1 MAKNLRIRDFVLLGL
16 AIAGDTF
23 SEFTQSP
30 SIKLGK
36 IKGTLPPNYG
46 VTNFT
51 SAVSKMLKTG
61 QIEKII
67 KKGEPYL
74 RLTNNGKKILIRDF
88 PLFKLRNQKWNGK
101 WRLVF
106 YDIPEK
112 MRTKREYLQTK
123 LKELGFGMIQESV
136 YLSPFD
142 LAEDLEEFIISQG
155 LQDYVFIHVG
165 KQIIAGEIKS
175 LVEKLWK
182 IESLDKRYEEILL
195 KIKSR
200 KEQNEIF
207 KEYEEI
213 LKDDPCLPLDLL
225 PNNWVGE
232 RVRKEMGL
240 LFKPR
245 SG

>member
-1 MAKNLRIRDFVLLGL
+1 MAKNLRIRDWVLLGL

-36 IKGTLPPNYG
+36 IKGTLPPDYG

-51 SAVSKMLKTG
+51 SAVSKLLKTG
-61 QIEKII
+61 QIEKVI
-67 KKGEPYL
+67 KNGEPYL
-74 RLTNNGKKILIRDF
+74 RLTNNGKKFLVRDF
-88 PLFKLRNQKWNGK
+88 PVFKLRNQKWDGK

-112 MRTKREYLQTK
+112 MRTKREYLQAK

-142 LAEDLEEFIISQG
+142 LAEDLEEFVISQG
-155 LQDYVFIHVG
+155 LKDYVFVHVG
-165 KQIIAGEIKS
+165 KQILAGEIKS
-175 LVEKLWK
+175 LVERLWE
-182 IESLDKRYEEILL
+182 IDSITDRYEELL
-195 KIKSR
+195 RKIKSE
-200 KEQNEIF
+200 KEQDVIF

-213 LKDDPCLPLDLL
+213 LKDDPCLPLELL
-225 PNNWVGE
+225 PDKWLGE
-232 RVRKEMGL
+232 KVRKEMVL